1 MTTIPRRP
9 HSHPSA
15 ATPLLLAA
23 LALPVLWLPL
33 VRSRAASRAPR
44 VSTIVLNPDV
54 RDSMNAIW
62 TRSNQHW
69 NELAGENTLTQ
80 MLGTGKPTQHEYLGC
95 MSGAVVHD
103 TLIITGTEPAR
114 DMRQLQFAVTGTCIG
129 IPSYVGAWHTHPY
142 RADPSGAPLKE
153 RGLSAQDLDTF
164 AHGDDPAV
172 LVVWDV
178 DSLDA
183 AARRWDSTVRHPVP
197 VIVR

>member
-1 MTTIPRRP
+1 MTNISRR
-9 HSHPSA
+9 A
-15 ATPLLLAA
+15 APLLLAA
-23 LALPVLWLPL
+23 LAVPTFWLPFA
-33 VRSRAASRAPR
+33 RPTIAARAPR
-44 VSTIVLNPDV
+44 VSTILLDPSV

-62 TRSNQHW
+62 ARSNQHW
-69 NELAGENTLTQ
+69 NELADENTLTQ

-114 DMRQLQFAVTGTCIG
+114 DMRQLQFAVDGTCLG
-129 IPSYVGAWHTHPY
+129 TPSYVGTWHTHPY
-142 RADPSGAPLKE
+142 KADPHGAAIKE

-183 AARRWDSTVRHPVP
+183 AARRWDSTVLHPVP